1 MKLEKEY
8 LSWPISPT
16 FLGTN
21 FQQVTDDSLSPN
33 EFGVFE
39 ADTLRGFLADAS
51 DDRYIKNPLSLFQVV
66 PLTTKIEKSDNGIVD
81 LVGRPEEEFL
91 DKILGERQI
100 VRIDPK
106 SLYPS
111 FKCCE
116 LFRKY
121 NNGGNE
127 RKCLQQD
134 NRFLLFFH
142 PNLTHCHYQNNFE
155 EFCNIFSEIC
165 SDYNASIGDDSSLIN
180 IEIDNVKHRV
190 YAWYQCQYSN
200 LYEYIFPVIHSGK
213 VIAVIM
219 HGQRIPKQFNRLE
232 VFQRYQYKCPDIK
245 KQIEVI
251 PDEWFQ
257 EEPMSVARENAIF
270 RRIEL
275 LEKRIN
281 KEIKQYSME
290 IASSE
295 FRKIEMSFR
304 KDICEYIESKG
315 SIPLEEYCSILNI
328 ALSKIC
334 DFFNP
339 NGFIRIYASE
349 STLEKGDD
357 SVTRFYLIGDSENKI
372 RKTLSEREIVFKG
385 INSKNLS
392 YNEHNDLAKYST
404 RKIILSECDTFRVEN
419 LLIGEMQILI
429 WKSYSEWKKDYPIQ
443 FELYAK
449 LLISLYHSFLEP
461 YNILRGVELQKQLET
476 AMRVSV
482 HEAANVIPT
491 IYSTLQ
497 SEYEF
502 NGKTLERIRDGMS
515 VSQMKRRERT
525 LYDSIQRLLLL
536 DMMYRRS
543 TLIFKNEKPKYEWV
557 DIHREIYSLKTLFSE
572 DAEKSHLQQIIVDI
586 DPTFDKC
593 QLYTDKLS
601 LNHILFNLVD
611 NAVKYGLRASNIYI
625 KVCFPKHYDK
635 LNEEKC
641 VTEINQIKIE
651 VISYGFRI
659 SSEIKDKI
667 FDLYYRSEQS
677 KEKEGR
683 GIGLFL
689 VKKLC
694 EKLNYKI
701 ENSRS
706 QLIEAYNIPASF
718 HFVNGKNVDSKIEK
732 LPEDIRL
739 ILTSNFVG
747 DNIMKLVNV
756 KTSLNWDIGINEI
769 QSLISQETYENIF
782 SLTLNDYEGKLLKI
796 RNINDYE

>member
-21 FQQVTDDSLSPN
+21 FQQLTDETISPN

-51 DDRYIKNPLSLFQVV
+51 DDRDIKNPLSLFQVV
-66 PLTTKIEKSDNGIVD
+66 PLITKIEQSDNGIVD
-81 LVGRPEEEFL
+81 LVERPEEDFL
-91 DKILGERQI
+91 DSILGERQI

-106 SLYPS
+106 SLYPN
-111 FKCCE
+111 FRCCE

-121 NNGGNE
+121 NSGENV

-142 PNLTHCHYQNNFE
+142 PNLTHYHYQNNFE
-155 EFCNIFSEIC
+155 EFCNIFSKIC
-165 SDYNASIGDDSSLIN
+165 SNYNTSVSDDRFFIN
-180 IEIDNVKHRV
+180 IRIDNVKKRV
-190 YAWYQCQYSN
+190 YAWYQCKYSN

-219 HGQRIPKQFNRLE
+219 HGQRIPKQFNRLK
-232 VFQRYQYKCPDIK
+232 VFQSYQYKCPDIK
-245 KQIEVI
+245 QQIDDI

-257 EEPMSVARENAIF
+257 EEPMSKIRENAIF

-281 KEIKQYSME
+281 KEVKQYSME

-295 FRKIEMSFR
+295 FRKIEISFR
-304 KDICEYIESKG
+304 KDICDYIENKG

-334 DFFNP
+334 NFFNP

-349 STLEKGDD
+349 STIEKGDD
-357 SVTRFYLIGDSENKI
+357 NATRFYLIGDSENKTG
-372 RKTLSEREIVFKG
+372 KTISEREIVFKG
-385 INSKNLS
+385 ISSNRLS
-392 YNEHNDLAKYST
+392 LNEHNNLAKFST
-404 RKIILSECDTFRVEN
+404 RKIVLSECDTFRVEN

-429 WKSYSEWKKDYPIQ
+429 WKSYSEWKTDYPIQ
-443 FELYAK
+443 FEIYAR
-449 LLISLYHSFLEP
+449 LLTSLYHSFLEP

-482 HEAANVIPT
+482 HEAANVIPA
-491 IYSTLQ
+491 IYNTLQ

-515 VSQMKRRERT
+515 VSQIKRRERT

-543 TLIFKNEKPKYEWV
+543 TLMFKNEKPKYEWV
-557 DIHREIYSLKTLFSE
+557 DLHREIYSLKTLFSE
-572 DAEKSHLQQIIVDI
+572 DAEKSHLQQLIVDI
-586 DPTFDKC
+586 DPIVDKC

-625 KVCFPKHYDK
+625 KVGIPKQYEK
-635 LNEEKC
+635 LNEERC
-641 VTEINQIKIE
+641 ITEINQMKIE
-651 VISYGFRI
+651 IISYGIRI
-659 SSEIKDKI
+659 APEIKDKI

-677 KEKEGR
+677 KGKEGR

-701 ENSRS
+701 ESSKS
-706 QLIEAYNIPASF
+706 QLIESYNIPAIF
-718 HFVNGKNVDSKIEK
+718 HFVNDKNIESKMRK

-739 ILTSNFVG
+739 IIDRSCT
-747 DNIMKLVNV
+747 DDKIMKLINM
-756 KTSLNWDIGINEI
+756 KTPLNWDIGTNEI
-769 QSLISQETYENIF
+769 QSLINLETYENVF
-782 SLTLNDYEGKLLKI
+782 TLTLKSHENQLLKI
-796 RNINDYE
+796 LNMDDYE